1 MLLDI
6 SPLRKYKN
14 YRYLFIGQ
22 LISIFGS
29 MIAYV
34 ALPFQIY
41 QLTHSTLAVGMI
53 GLIELVP
60 LLCTSF
66 IGGMLA
72 DGMNRKRIIIVS
84 EALILIMIAVLAI
97 NASLAFPKTWIIYAV
112 AGIISALHGL
122 HRPALDAFGLNLVDK
137 ADIHAYGT
145 LNGFKS
151 VIGTIAGPAIGGL
164 CIATFGLVTTYLIDM
179 ATFLISILALWRIQ
193 HTQTT
198 KLHENPISFQRIKEG
213 WRYALA
219 RQELFGT
226 YIIDFAAMV
235 FSMPNA
241 LFPAMAEGFGKPK
254 LIGFFYAAPAVG
266 ALVVSLL
273 SAWTKK
279 IYRHG
284 WAVIIAAS
292 CWGLAITGFGFV
304 SNVWL
309 AMGML
314 ALAGGADAISGIFRA
329 VIWNQNIPDHLRGR
343 LAGIEMISYT
353 SGPLLGNTQAGI
365 LATAIGTNNAIMLG
379 GVLCL
384 GAIGICARYLPKFR
398 AYDASI
404 HKEKS

>member
-1 MLLDI
+1 
-6 SPLRKYKN
+6 
-14 YRYLFIGQ
+14 
-22 LISIFGS
+22 
-29 MIAYV
+29 
-34 ALPFQIY
+34 
-41 QLTHSTLAVGMI
+41 
-53 GLIELVP
+53 
-60 LLCTSF
+60 
-66 IGGMLA
+66 
-72 DGMNRKRIIIVS
+72 
-84 EALILIMIAVLAI
+84 
-97 NASLAFPKTWIIYAV
+97 
-112 AGIISALHGL
+112 
-122 HRPALDAFGLNLVDK
+122 
-137 ADIHAYGT
+137 
-145 LNGFKS
+145 
-151 VIGTIAGPAIGGL
+151 
-164 CIATFGLVTTYLIDM
+164 
-179 ATFLISILALWRIQ
+179 
-193 HTQTT
+193 
-198 KLHENPISFQRIKEG
+198 
-213 WRYALA
+213 
-219 RQELFGT
+219 
-226 YIIDFAAMV
+226 
-235 FSMPNA
+235 
-241 LFPAMAEGFGKPK
+241 
-254 LIGFFYAAPAVG
+254 
-266 ALVVSLL
+266 L